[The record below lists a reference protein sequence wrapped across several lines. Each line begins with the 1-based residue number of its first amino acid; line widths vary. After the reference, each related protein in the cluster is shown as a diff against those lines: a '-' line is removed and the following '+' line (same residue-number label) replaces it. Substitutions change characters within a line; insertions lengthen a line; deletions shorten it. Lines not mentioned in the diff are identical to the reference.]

1 MSCLRQ
7 MCSGFLILKIGTT
20 YLYFL
25 YLNEIREIWILVQ
38 NSKEASYREVTIFQP
53 STAFAFSNLA
63 LASACYV

>member
-7 MCSGFLILKIGTT
+7 MCSGFLILKIGIT

-25 YLNEIREIWILVQ
+25 YLNESHEICILVQ
-38 NSKEASYREVTIFQP
+38 NSKEASYREVSIFQS